1 MRIFKMNDKKLLIK
15 KRKQDYLLEK
25 HEDAF
30 IITVFG
36 GDERVSYSL
45 ATSVKLGRCANIN
58 IFLYNKLRRA
68 LKLFQMMSFNYS
80 ENEVQKYAQ
89 SQLSD
94 LEKDEKIILQDIIR
108 NWYDNEILKISM
120 EKNMLMYKYKEIT
133 LKQYLNNL
141 SNRKK
146 IC

>member
-1 MRIFKMNDKKLLIK
+1 ML

-36 GDERVSYSL
+36 GDERVSYNV

-68 LKLFQMMSFNYS
+68 LKLFQMMSFHYS
-80 ENEVQKYAQ
+80 ENEVQKYTQ
-89 SQLSD
+89 SQLNN
-94 LEKDEKIILQDIIR
+94 LEKDEKIILQEIIR
-108 NWYDNEILKISM
+108 SWYDNEILKISM
-120 EKNMLMYKYKEIT
+120 EKNMIMYKCGEIT

-146 IC
+146 I

>member
-1 MRIFKMNDKKLLIK
+1 MKVLK
-15 KRKQDYLLEK
+15 KQDYLLQK

-45 ATSVKLGRCANIN
+45 ATSVKLGSCANIN

-68 LKLFQMMSFNYS
+68 LKLFWMMSFNYS
-80 ENEVQKYAQ
+80 ENEIQKYAQ
-89 SQLSD
+89 NQLND
-94 LEKDEKIILQDIIR
+94 LEKDEKIILQEIIR
-108 NWYDNEILKISM
+108 SWYDNEILKISM
-120 EKNMLMYKYKEIT
+120 EKNMLMYKHKEIT
-133 LKQYLNNL
+133 LKEYLNNL
-141 SNRKK
+141 TSRKK